1 MNYIKQLTSAMI
13 LFSEDDRLNPTHV
26 SMYLALFQM
35 WNLNRFRNPVSINRG
50 EVMALSKIGSLGT
63 YHKCIRD
70 LHNWEY
76 LKYMPSKNPLK
87 GSKVYMFKF
96 ETSTRQES
104 EQLEEQ
110 EPKQVQVPSI
120 NTLNKKK
127 TNKPIKQGRDKSR
140 FAPPQL
146 DEVKGFFLEE
156 KSTTDQAEQFH
167 NHFESNGWLVGG
179 KAKMK
184 DWNAAARNWIK
195 RSEKFN
201 NSTLR
206 HSKGGRSGSENDRLN
221 TNQNKDYS
229 IPL

>member
-1 MNYIKQLTSAMI
+1 MI
-13 LFSEDDRLNPTHV
+13 LFAEDDRLNPTHV

-50 EVMALSKIGSLGT
+50 EVMALSKIGSLST

-76 LKYMPSKNPLK
+76 LKYLPSKNPLK
-87 GSKVYMFKF
+87 GSKVYMFEF

-104 EQLEEQ
+104 EHLEEQ

-120 NTLNKKK
+120 NTSNKEKK
-127 TNKPIKQGRDKSR
+127 IKPIKQGNDKSR
-140 FAPPQL
+140 FAPPQS
-146 DEVKGFFLEE
+146 DEVKEFFLEVM
-156 KSTTDQAEQFH
+156 STSDQAEQFY

-184 DWNAAARNWIK
+184 DWKAAARNWIK

-201 NSTLR
+201 STHTER
-206 HSKGGRSGSENDRLN
+206 SRSEGGRLN
-221 TNQNKDYS
+221 TDQNKDYS

>member
-1 MNYIKQLTSAMI
+1 MNYIKQLTSIMV
-13 LFSEDDRLNPTHV
+13 LFADDDRLNPTHV

-50 EVMALSKIGSLGT
+50 EVMALSKIGSLST

-76 LKYMPSKNPLK
+76 LNYLPSKNPLK

-96 ETSTRQES
+96 ETSSKQEC
-104 EQLEEQ
+104 EQVEEQ
-110 EPKQVQVPSI
+110 EVRQVQAPSL
-120 NTLNKKK
+120 NTSNKTK
-127 TNKPIKQGRDKSR
+127 TNKHTKLNGGKSR
-140 FAPPQL
+140 FTPPSL
-146 DEVKGFFLEE
+146 DEVKEFFLEL
-156 KSTTDQAEQFH
+156 KSTQDQAEQFY
-167 NHFESNGWLVGG
+167 NHYESNGWLVGG

-184 DWNAAARNWIK
+184 NWKAAARNWIK
-195 RSEKFN
+195 RSEKFTKG
-201 NSTLR
+201 TLR
-206 HSKGGRSGSENDRLN
+206 HSKSNNDRLN